1 MRKRISLCL
10 TCIALTAC
18 KPLAPNKSD
27 LESLSEQFYKANASS
42 NVEAMLE
49 LYELGNASSQM
60 IGFIRTA
67 IEFEIGIPISHISFE
82 PLTGAPEE
90 TIHFTH
96 RDVTYGSSLEPKYR
110 MIVSYSNDH
119 ASVSKFTIG
128 KNANKEWRI
137 ITAVPVNP

>member
-1 MRKRISLCL
+1 MLKRISLCL

-42 NVEAMLE
+42 NIEAMLE

-60 IGFIRTA
+60 VGFIRTA
-67 IEFEIGIPISHISFE
+67 IEFEIGIPINRISFE

-90 TIHFTH
+90 TIDFTH
-96 RDVTYGSSLEPKYR
+96 QGVTYGSSLEPRYR

-128 KNANKEWRI
+128 KNANKDWRI
-137 ITAVPVNP
+137 VTAVPIKP